1 MTYGSGTPNW
11 GKGGN
16 HYNMN
21 DTPNQGGMNSRHQGG
36 YQSNAGGSYQPPRVT
51 GNYAEQQTGVLE
63 DTMRTQYQVRR
74 DISIYRSEEHT
85 SELQSPS

>member
-1 MTYGSGTPNW
+1 MSYGSGTPNW

-21 DTPNQGGMNSRHQGG
+21 ETLNQGGMNSRHQGG

-51 GNYAEQQTGVLE
+51 GNYAEQQTGIIE
-63 DTMRTQYQVRR
+63 DTMRTHYQVRG
-74 DISIYRSEEHT
+74 YT
-85 SELQSPS
+85 YL